1 MAPSSGTFIH
11 WSHVC
16 SLVSSTAAAIT
27 SSPAALGA
35 VDPITAMLAGACLTS
50 LALCLLG
57 YAHHVYFWR
66 ARSIISRG
74 DKRVDDPLGPPMLAA
89 TLLVAILGGLIVLL
103 LPSHNLA

>member
-1 MAPSSGTFIH
+1 
-11 WSHVC
+11 
-16 SLVSSTAAAIT
+16 
-27 SSPAALGA
+27 
-35 VDPITAMLAGACLTS
+35 MLAGACLTS

-74 DKRVDDPLGPPMLAA
+74 DKRVDDPLGPPLLAA